1 MEDYEMT
8 PPKIAIDQINRLS
21 IQNALGISATAV
33 NATIIA
39 IALLGVVPKIKVLL
53 WLAAALI
60 LCLTRGLLQK
70 YFRTHSLTPNNVE
83 IRKKL
88 QLLLLSLSGCIWG
101 ALPIFLFPH
110 SSMPHQILIAFVLG
124 GMVAGSVAVFASI
137 MSAFYAF
144 SIPTI
149 IPLAAYLLSM
159 QDTMHLAM
167 GSMLTVFWFFM
178 LMSAKRLNL
187 EILNFLV
194 HKHDNHDLI
203 ENLEKEIN
211 IRQNAEAEL
220 KTQNQQIES
229 IVNARTAELRQVNAK
244 LLKEIDD
251 RKEAEKALRASE
263 EKYRELANSLP
274 QMVFETDL
282 YGNITFANRNT
293 SELLGYSKKDF
304 KNGLTVSQILAAD
317 TPEQIEH
324 QFNTILEGAKP
335 DDTDYF
341 ARRKDGSVFPIEI
354 HSIAVKHSEKIVGMR
369 GIFIDLTEKKCAET
383 EQKQLEA
390 QLQRAQKMEAL
401 GTMAGGVAHDLNNI
415 LSGIVSYPDLLLMQ
429 LDPDSP
435 LRDPIEVMQESGKKA
450 AAIVQDLLTLTR
462 RGLMVQNVLN
472 LNDIIKSYLES
483 PEQQKLMSF
492 HSDVHLDYHL
502 ESNLL
507 NMEGSK
513 VHLSKSLM
521 NLISNAAEAMSA
533 GGGRIQ
539 IRTENRYLSQC
550 IKGYDA
556 IKEGDY
562 VVLSI
567 KDNGQGISPE
577 DIGRI
582 FEPFFTKKKMG
593 RSGTGLG
600 MAVVWG
606 TVKDHNGYIDVTS
619 SEGMGSEFTIYFPAT
634 RKLKKTDAYQE
645 SISAYSGNGEA
656 VLVVDDMKEQ
666 RQIASEMLL
675 KLGYQV
681 HTVSSGEDAVDYLQ
695 THCADVIVLDMIMDP
710 GMDGLDTFQQV
721 LKLNPSQKTI
731 IASGFSETERVK
743 EAVKLGAG
751 PYIKKPYTWTR
762 LGQAVKSVL
771 G

>member
-1 MEDYEMT
+1 MT
-8 PPKIAIDQINRLS
+8 PPKIAIDQVNRLS
-21 IQNALGISATAV
+21 TQTRLGISATAV

-39 IALLGVVPKIKVLL
+39 IALMGVVPKIKVLL
-53 WLAAALI
+53 WLTAALTLSLI
-60 LCLTRGLLQK
+60 RSLLQK
-70 YFRTHSLTPNNVE
+70 FFRTHSLTPENVE
-83 IRKKL
+83 PRKKL
-88 QLLLLSLSGCIWG
+88 QLLLLALSGCIWG
-101 ALPIFLFPH
+101 AMPLFLFPQ

-124 GMVAGSVAVFASI
+124 GMVAGSVSVFASI
-137 MSAFYAF
+137 MAAFYFF

-149 IPLAAYLLSM
+149 IPLAFLLLTF
-159 QDTMHLAM
+159 QDAMHLAM
-167 GSMLTVFWFFM
+167 GCMLTVFWLFM
-178 LMSAKRLNL
+178 LVSAKRLNL

-194 HKHDNHDLI
+194 HKHDNLDLI
-203 ENLEKEIN
+203 ENLEKEIK

-220 KTQNQQIES
+220 KTQNQQIEL
-229 IVNARTAELRQVNAK
+229 IVNARTAELRQVNEK

-251 RKEAEKALRASE
+251 RIEAEKALRASE

-293 SELLGYSKKDF
+293 YELLGYSKKDF
-304 KNGLTVSQILAAD
+304 KSGITVSQILAAE
-317 TPEQIEH
+317 TPEQIER
-324 QFNTILEGAKP
+324 QFQTILEGAKP
-335 DDTDYF
+335 NGTEYF
-341 ARRKDGSVFPIEI
+341 ARRKDGGVFPIEI
-354 HSIAVKHSEKIVGMR
+354 HSIAVKDSGKTVGMR
-369 GIFIDLTEKKCAET
+369 GIFIDLTEKKHAEA
-383 EQKQLEA
+383 EQKQLEG

-429 LDPDSP
+429 LEPDSP

-462 RGLMVQNVLN
+462 RGLMIQNIVN
-472 LNDIIKSYLES
+472 LNDIIKVYLES

-492 HSDVHLDYHL
+492 HPNVTLDYNL
-502 ESNLL
+502 EPNLL
-507 NMEGSK
+507 NIEGSN
-513 VHLSKSLM
+513 VHLTKSLM
-521 NLISNAAEAMSA
+521 NLISNAAEAMIA
-533 GGGRIQ
+533 GGRIQ

-562 VVLSI
+562 VVLTI
-567 KDNGQGISPE
+567 RDDGQGIAPE

-606 TVKDHNGYIDVTS
+606 TVKDHNGYIDVAST
-619 SEGMGSEFTIYFPAT
+619 EGVGSEFTLYFPAT
-634 RKLKKTDAYQE
+634 RKLKKIDANQE

-656 VLVVDDMKEQ
+656 ILVVDDVKEQ

-681 HTVSSGEDAVDYLQ
+681 HTVSSGEEAVDYLQ
-695 THCADVIVLDMIMDP
+695 AHYADVIVLDMIMDP

-721 LKLNPSQKTI
+721 RRLRPSQKTI

-743 EAVKLGAG
+743 EAVRLGAG